1 MRRILTVA
9 ETEFLQLVRTKAFI
23 IGILIVPVMMV
34 GFISFM
40 NYAEE
45 HVDTTDRTVAV
56 IDGTGVLF
64 DGLAARAAKH
74 NLEAGEGEAK
84 KEPHFLLRQVDAS
97 GRNRD
102 AMMVDLSGEVRAK
115 RLFAFVEI
123 PTGFLEAVEKAAL
136 VEDEEA
142 SKSRDARKKKAA
154 DEEKDPGATI
164 HFYAMTSSAQP
175 TTRWLEDAINGVA
188 TERRFAAAGVD
199 QSQVKRMTAWADL
212 VRFGLVERGP
222 DGRAVKA
229 KEVDDLERIGLPMF
243 VLVLM
248 FMSVMTGSMHLLNAI
263 IEEKMSKISEVMLG
277 SVTPVELLAGKLLG
291 VVTVSLLLTF
301 VYLVG
306 GIYTLVMMGRPDL
319 IDPILIGWFLVFLVC
334 AALMFGSIFLAI
346 GSACSNLKD
355 SQSMIQPA
363 MMLIILA
370 YLGSFIVVRAP
381 ESGLAVGLSM
391 FPTITPF
398 AMMLRLAMPPGPP
411 LWQVLV
417 SVLVLLATTGGI
429 VWAAGRIFR
438 VGLLMQG
445 KPPNLPELLKWVMR

>member
-34 GFISFM
+34 AFISFM

-56 IDGTGVLF
+56 IDGTGVLY

-74 NLEAGEGEAK
+74 NLEAGEGDAK
-84 KEPHFLLRQVDAS
+84 KEPHFLLRKVDTS
-97 GRNRD
+97 GRDRD
-102 AMMVDLSGEVRAK
+102 AVMVDLSGEVRAK
-115 RLFAFVEI
+115 TLFAFVEI
-123 PTGFLEAVEKAAL
+123 PAGFLEAVEKAAL
-136 VEDEEA
+136 LKNEEA
-142 SKSRDARKKKAA
+142 SKSRDAKKKKA
-154 DEEKDPGATI
+154 DEEKDPGSTI

-175 TTRWLEDAINGVA
+175 TTRWLEDAINEVA

-222 DGRAVKA
+222 DGSAVKA

-263 IEEKMSKISEVMLG
+263 IEEKMSKISEVLLG
-277 SVTPVELLAGKLLG
+277 SLSPVELLAGKLLG

-319 IDPILIGWFLVFLVC
+319 IDPILIGWFLVYMVC

-370 YLGSFIVVRAP
+370 YLGSFVVMRAP
-381 ESGLAVGLSM
+381 ESGLSVGLSM

-398 AMMLRLAMPPGPP
+398 AMMLRLAMLPGPP
-411 LWQVLV
+411 LWQVLT

-445 KPPNLPELLKWVMR
+445 KPPNLPELLKWVWR

>member
-34 GFISFM
+34 AFISFM

-45 HVDTTDRTVAV
+45 HVDTTDRAVAV
-56 IDGTGVLF
+56 IDGTGVLY

-74 NLEAGEGEAK
+74 NLEAGEGDAK
-84 KEPHFLLRQVDAS
+84 KEPHFLLRKVDTA

-102 AMMVDLSGEVRAK
+102 AVMVDLSAEVRDKA
-115 RLFAFVEI
+115 LFAFVEI
-123 PTGFLEAVEKAAL
+123 PAGFLEAVEKAAL
-136 VEDEEA
+136 EDE
-142 SKSRDARKKKAA
+142 SMSRDDKKKKAE
-154 DEEKDPGATI
+154 EEKDPGSTI

-175 TTRWLEDAINGVA
+175 TTRWLEGAINEVA

-199 QSQVKRMTAWADL
+199 QSQVKRMTASADL

-222 DGRAVKA
+222 DGSAVAA
-229 KEVDDLERIGLPMF
+229 KEVDDVERIGLPMF

-263 IEEKMSKISEVMLG
+263 IEEKMSKISEVLLG
-277 SVTPVELLAGKLLG
+277 SLTPVELLAGKLLG

-306 GIYTLVMMGRPDL
+306 GIYTLVSMGRPDL
-319 IDPILIGWFLVFLVC
+319 IDPILIGWFLLFMVC
-334 AALMFGSIFLAI
+334 AALLFGSIFLAI

-370 YLGSFIVVRAP
+370 YLGSFVVMRAP

-391 FPTITPF
+391 FPTIAPF
-398 AMMLRLAMPPGPP
+398 AMMLRLAMLPGPP

-417 SVLVLLATTGGI
+417 SVLLLLATTAGV

-445 KPPNLPELLKWVMR
+445 KPPNIPELLKWVRR